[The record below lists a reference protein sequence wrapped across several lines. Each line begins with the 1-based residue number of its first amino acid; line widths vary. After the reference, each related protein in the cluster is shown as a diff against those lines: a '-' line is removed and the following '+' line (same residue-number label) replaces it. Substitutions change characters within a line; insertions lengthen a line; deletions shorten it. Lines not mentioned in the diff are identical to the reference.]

1 MNQLDVYYRALF
13 ELSKLR
19 DINRECAN
27 YRRAVASAD
36 QENASITVKRVS
48 CTVEE
53 DWLCAIEQGLVH
65 IEKAIKEER
74 QFIYSNG
81 EVIPIEK
88 VKNVSPES
96 VRHLAKHSNLIGK
109 QEAGEDIVP
118 DHLYTVERLNDYA
131 VYENRFLYMLLCYL
145 RDFIT
150 LRYNKILELSN
161 KYDGSLKINK
171 NVVKGRQKTVISLN
185 LRDERKDDLYLR
197 EHNPAKN
204 AIDRMDLMLKT
215 VLSFLSTPLMEC
227 AAKAALLKPPITK
240 TNVLKMDNNFKGAV
254 ALYDYIIAYDRPGYV
269 CEERIDEISPFSDD
283 LAEDFSELISLLV
296 FLTYE
301 NGLSM
306 KSELKEEFEKE
317 EQRRKQEE
325 IRLKAERLEAL
336 ARKIRNSDSDAMEYA
351 LAAEKHIKLLTSELS
366 KIPAL
371 EADLAKTKEER
382 DALEIS
388 LVECNGEIERLN
400 IFISEREAQYK
411 EELDRVRADCDERIH
426 ANLIKHE
433 KDMHELERSFSES
446 IESINQDAQ
455 NMRNEMQG
463 EIDALRAELAQ
474 KEQSISELSDAIR
487 RLDEEKAVSEAQLKA
502 IRAEQGLLLPDGSLD
517 DKKSFDK
524 IEQEYQA
531 FTRFYKKQWG
541 YTKKNIRKNILNLKF
556 LKEKNGQD
564 NEP

>member
-13 ELSKLR
+13 ELSKFR
-19 DINRECAN
+19 DANRECAA

-36 QENASITVKRVS
+36 PEAASITVKRVS

-88 VKNVSPES
+88 VKNVSQES

-161 KYDGSLKINK
+161 KYDGSLEINK
-171 NVVKGRQKTVISLN
+171 NVVKGRQRTAVSLS
-185 LRDERKDDLYLR
+185 LHDERKDDLYLR
-197 EHNPAKN
+197 EHNPARN

-254 ALYDYIIAYDRPGYV
+254 ALYDYIIAYDRPGYT
-269 CEERIDEISPFSDD
+269 CEEKIETISPLSDD
-283 LAEDFSELISLLV
+283 LAEDFSEVISLLV

-301 NGLSM
+301 NGLAL
-306 KSELKEEFEKE
+306 KPELKAEFEKE

-325 IRLKAERLEAL
+325 IKLKAERLEAL
-336 ARKIRNSDSDAMEYA
+336 ARKIRNSESDAMEYA
-351 LAAEKHIKLLTSELS
+351 LAAEKHIKLLGSELA
-366 KIPAL
+366 KIPVL
-371 EADLAKTKEER
+371 EAELAKIKEENA
-382 DALEIS
+382 ALEIA

-400 IFISEREAQYK
+400 IFISEREAQHK
-411 EELDRVRADCDERIH
+411 EELDSVRADCDERIH

-433 KDMHELERSFSES
+433 KEMRELERSFSES

-455 NMRNEMQG
+455 NMRNEMQS
-463 EIDALRAELAQ
+463 EIDALRAELAE
-474 KEQSISELSDAIR
+474 KNQSISELSSELE
-487 RLDEEKAVSEAQLKA
+487 RLDEEKANSEAQLKA

-524 IEQEYQA
+524 IEQEYRA
-531 FTRFYKKQWG
+531 FTRYYKKQWG